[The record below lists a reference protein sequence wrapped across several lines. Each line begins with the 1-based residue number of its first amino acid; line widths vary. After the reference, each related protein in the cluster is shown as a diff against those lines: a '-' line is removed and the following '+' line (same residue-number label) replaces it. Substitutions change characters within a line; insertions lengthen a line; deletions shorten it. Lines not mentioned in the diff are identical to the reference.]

1 MMRAAAAML
10 LVCPRAMAQVP
21 ACVNRGTVVD
31 VTVKGNARVE
41 RPVLRASD
49 FRLAEERVE

>member
-31 VTVKGNARVE
+31 VTIKGNARV
-41 RPVLRASD
+41 LRASD
-49 FRLAEERVE
+49 LRAAEECVE